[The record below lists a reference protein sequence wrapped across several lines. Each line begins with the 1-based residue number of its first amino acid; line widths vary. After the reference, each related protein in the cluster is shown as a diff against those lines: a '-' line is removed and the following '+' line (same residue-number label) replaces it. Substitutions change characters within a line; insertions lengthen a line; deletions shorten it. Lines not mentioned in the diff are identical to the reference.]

1 MNNAWIRSW
10 VRRTYRVAEMSIDN
24 FPRHSKGMFN
34 SGRLLSASL
43 PIKRI
48 RMHISQN
55 FLLLAPV
62 NERQMK
68 NGADF
73 SLFKQG
79 TG

>member
-1 MNNAWIRSW
+1 MRGFDPGSAAPIALRKYQS
-10 VRRTYRVAEMSIDN
+10 TIS
-24 FPRHSKGMFN
+24 STLKGMFN